1 MRQPGLPDA
10 RRSKRMREIAQASVV
25 PVLRDLG
32 FQGTMPNF
40 HRQRSDRLD
49 LFNVQFSYNG
59 QYFFANL
66 GRLQLPSDSSGSVAK
81 PTKAQLNLA
90 NCPLDQ
96 RTRLATDLLPPPF
109 RDTPVRVVEMW
120 HFTAASDVEAEEL
133 MHRLARQLCELLAR
147 YADPWWRDEKLKG
160 TLPQPPIGPA

>member
-1 MRQPGLPDA
+1 MRPLGLPDA

-49 LFNVQFSYNG
+49 LFSVQFSHNG
-59 QYFFANL
+59 QYFFVNL
-66 GRLQLPSDSSGSVAK
+66 RRLQLPSDSSGSVAK
-81 PTKAQLNLA
+81 PTNAQLNLA

-109 RDTPVRVVEMW
+109 RANRGHPLV
-120 HFTAASDVEAEEL
+120 A
-133 MHRLARQLCELLAR
+133 
-147 YADPWWRDEKLKG
+147 
-160 TLPQPPIGPA
+160 

>member
-10 RRSKRMREIAQASVV
+10 RRSERMREIAQSSVV

-49 LFNVQFSYNG
+49 LFNVQFSSNG
-59 QYFFANL
+59 QYFFVNL
-66 GRLQLPSDSSGSVAK
+66 GRLQLPSDGSGSVAK
-81 PTKAQLNLA
+81 ATKAQLNLA

-96 RTRLATDLLPPPF
+96 RTRLATDILPPPF
-109 RDTPVRVVEMW
+109 RGTPVRALQMW
-120 HFTAASDVEAEEL
+120 HFTAASDVEADDL
-133 MHRLARQLCELLAR
+133 MHRLARQLCELIPR
-147 YADPWWRDEKLKG
+147 YADRWWRDEKLKG
-160 TLPQPPIGPA
+160 TLPQSPIGPA

>member
-1 MRQPGLPDA
+1 MRQLGLPDA
-10 RRSKRMREIAQASVV
+10 RRSKRMREIAQSSVV

-49 LFNVQFSYNG
+49 LFNIQFSNNG

-66 GRLQLPSDSSGSVAK
+66 GRLQLPSDSSGSVVKA
-81 PTKAQLNLA
+81 TKAQLSLA

-96 RTRLATDLLPPPF
+96 RTRLATDILPPAL
-109 RDTPVRVVEMW
+109 RGTPVRVFEMW
-120 HFTAASDVEAEEL
+120 DFTAASDGEAEDL
-133 MHRLARQLCELLAR
+133 MHRLARQMSEWLPR
-147 YADPWWRDEKLKG
+147 YADPWWRDDKVNG
-160 TLPQPPIGPA
+160 TFPQSRIGPA